1 MKLQDYDIST
11 QVRASVLS
19 NQRVTAAHSRQEV
32 REIKLNIGEQFHVL
46 PGQNIGVLV
55 PKAISETDEPHFR
68 LYSIAD
74 SRQTSDG
81 NRQLHIYVRRCQY
94 FDRLT
99 GENHLGV
106 ASNYL
111 CDCKPGDELT
121 VTGPYG
127 QAFEL
132 PKNHR
137 ANLILIGTGTGIA
150 PFRAFLKHVYR
161 HQPEFAGN
169 IYLFYGGETGL
180 DLLYGNDREEDASM
194 YYDQSTFEAIE
205 ALSNSDEE
213 NRFNW
218 SDALQSRTRDLTRLL
233 CDPKTFIY
241 IAGLENI
248 RDELEEAMIE
258 VAGSNQR
265 WHHWKKELVDD
276 GRWIELLY

>member
-11 QVRASVLS
+11 QVIASVLS
-19 NQRVTAAHSRQEV
+19 NQRVTDAHSRQEV
-32 REIKLNIGEQFHVL
+32 REIEMVVDEHFRVL
-46 PGQNIGVLV
+46 PGQNIGMLV

-74 SRQTSDG
+74 SPPPTDG
-81 NRQLHIYVRRCQY
+81 NRHLHIYVRRCHY

-99 GENHLGV
+99 GQNHQGI

-111 CDCKPGDELT
+111 CDCKSGDELT
-121 VTGPYG
+121 ITGPYG
-127 QAFEL
+127 QAFEV
-132 PKNHR
+132 PKNHH

-150 PFRAFLKHVYR
+150 PFRAFLNHIYR

-180 DLLYGNDREEDASM
+180 DLLYGNNHDEDAAM
-194 YYDQSTFEAIE
+194 YYDQNTFQAIE
-205 ALSNSDEE
+205 ALGKGNDG

-218 SDALQSRTRDLTRLL
+218 SDALQPRAKDLTRLL
-233 CDPKTFIY
+233 CDPTTFVY
-241 IAGLENI
+241 VAGLKNI
-248 RDELEEAMIE
+248 RDELEEALID

-265 WHHWKKELVDD
+265 WHHWKQELVDD